1 MVAARR
7 ADPRTYLVAESPAMR
22 AVVTAIE
29 THAASDGP
37 VLICGERGTGR
48 ELVARCLHLASRRHQ
63 GRFLTVRP
71 SFDADGQGPA
81 ASAAAEDDDE
91 ARARRVLRAAQG
103 GTLFVQ
109 DVCDVPAGG
118 QRTLRR
124 ALRPTERKADE
135 PRRPDSA
142 GDVFDVRLVGS
153 GGSELERAVA
163 ARILSRELYDG
174 LAVRRIDVPPLR
186 QRAHDIPTLVE
197 RWVRHY
203 ADEVGRGKLTVS
215 TRAHERLVTY
225 PWPGNVAELKDLVRR
240 LVIETEGARI
250 EASHVDEL
258 LPRVAERVPLEEL
271 SFEDMVKA
279 KLDGFLQRMDGYEV
293 RDLYEKVIERVERPL
308 FELVLARTG
317 GNQVKAA
324 AILGLNRNT
333 LRKKLESQG
342 VAPGGRKGRSDRAL
356 DD

>member
-1 MVAARR
+1 MSAGTRKL
-7 ADPRTYLVAESPAMR
+7 DPRAYLVAESPSMR
-22 AVVTAIE
+22 AVVIAIE
-29 THAASDGP
+29 THAGSDGP

-48 ELVARCLHLASRRHQ
+48 ELVARCLHLASRRRQ
-63 GRFLTVRP
+63 GRFLAVRP
-71 SFDADGQGPA
+71 SFDASSDGG
-81 ASAAAEDDDE
+81 AAEDDE
-91 ARARRVLRAAQG
+91 VRARRALRAAQG
-103 GTLFVQ
+103 GTLLVK

-124 ALRPTERKADE
+124 AMRAADAGA
-135 PRRPDSA
+135 RRGDSS
-142 GDVFDVRLVGS
+142 GEIYDVRLVGS
-153 GGSELERAVA
+153 GGRELERAVA

-174 LAVRRIDVPPLR
+174 MAVRRIDVPALR
-186 QRAHDIPTLVE
+186 HRASDIPTLVE

-203 ADEVGRGKLTVS
+203 ADEVGRGKLSVS

-240 LVIETEGARI
+240 LVIETEGARV
-250 EASHVDEL
+250 EADHVDAM

-279 KLDGFLQRMDGYEV
+279 KLAGFLQRMDGYEV
-293 RDLYEKVIERVERPL
+293 RDLYDKVIERVERPL

-317 GNQVKAA
+317 GNQMKAA

-342 VAPGGRKGRSDRAL
+342 VATSKKGRSDRAL

>member
-1 MVAARR
+1 R
-7 ADPRTYLVAESPAMR
+7 A
-22 AVVTAIE
+22 
-29 THAASDGP
+29 
-37 VLICGERGTGR
+37 
-48 ELVARCLHLASRRHQ
+48 
-63 GRFLTVRP
+63 
-71 SFDADGQGPA
+71 
-81 ASAAAEDDDE
+81 
-91 ARARRVLRAAQG
+91 LRAAQG
-103 GTLFVQ
+103 GTLLVK

-124 ALRPTERKADE
+124 AMRGADAAGGPGAGASASAGAASPAGRKADSTGE
-135 PRRPDSA
+135 SY
-142 GDVFDVRLVGS
+142 DVRLVGS
-153 GGSELERAVA
+153 AGLELERAVA

-174 LAVRRIDVPPLR
+174 LAVRRIDVPSLR
-186 QRAHDIPTLVE
+186 QRGDDIPPLVE

-203 ADEVGRGKLTVS
+203 ADEVGRGKLSVS
-215 TRAHERLVTY
+215 TRAHERLVKY

-250 EASHVDEL
+250 EAGDVDAV

-271 SFEDMVKA
+271 AFEEMVKA
-279 KLDGFLQRMDGYEV
+279 KLSGFLDRMDGYELH
-293 RDLYEKVIERVERPL
+293 DLYEKVIERVERPL

-342 VAPGGRKGRSDRAL
+342 VAPRGKKGRQDRAL

>member
-1 MVAARR
+1 VLARR
-7 ADPRTYLVAESPAMR
+7 ADPRAYLVAESPAMR
-22 AVVTAIE
+22 AVVAAIE
-29 THAASDGP
+29 THAATDGP

-48 ELVARCLHLASRRHQ
+48 ELVARVLHLASRRRQ
-63 GRFLTVRP
+63 GRFVAVRP
-71 SFDADGQGPA
+71 SLDAGDPA
-81 ASAAAEDDDE
+81 GDDDE
-91 ARARRVLRAAQG
+91 LRAKRALRAAQG
-103 GTLFVQ
+103 GTLLVK
-109 DVCDVPAGG
+109 DVCDVPALG

-124 ALRPTERKADE
+124 AMRPADAG
-135 PRRPDSA
+135 RRPDSS
-142 GDVFDVRLVGS
+142 GETYDVRLVGS
-153 GGSELERAVA
+153 AGLELERAVA

-186 QRAHDIPTLVE
+186 QRACDIPSLVE

-215 TRAHERLVTY
+215 TRAHERLVKY

-240 LVIETEGARI
+240 LVVDSDGARI
-250 EASHVDEL
+250 DAADVDAV
-258 LPRVAERVPLEEL
+258 LPRVAERVPLDEL
-271 SFEDMVKA
+271 SFEDMVKS
-279 KLDGFLQRMDGYEV
+279 KLAGFLDRMDGYELH
-293 RDLYEKVIERVERPL
+293 DLYENVIARVERPL

-333 LRKKLESQG
+333 LRKKLDSQG
-342 VAPGGRKGRSDRAL
+342 VTPRGRKGRQDRAL

>member
-1 MVAARR
+1 MTGAARR
-7 ADPRTYLVAESPAMR
+7 VDPRTYLVAESAAMR
-22 AVVTAIE
+22 AVVSAIE
-29 THAASDGP
+29 THAGCDGP

-48 ELVARCLHLASRRHQ
+48 ELVARCLHLASRRRQ
-63 GRFLTVRP
+63 GRFLAVRP
-71 SFDADGQGPA
+71 SFDAGDGNGPGG
-81 ASAAAEDDDE
+81 AAAVGADDDE
-91 ARARRVLRAAQG
+91 VRARRALRAAQG
-103 GTLFVQ
+103 GTLLVK

-124 ALRPTERKADE
+124 AMRAPDAS
-135 PRRPDSA
+135 RRPDSS
-142 GDVFDVRLVGS
+142 GETYDVRLIGS

-163 ARILSRELYDG
+163 AHVLSRELYDG
-174 LAVRRIDVPPLR
+174 LAVRRIDVPALR
-186 QRAHDIPTLVE
+186 QRASDIPTLVE

-203 ADEVGRGKLTVS
+203 ADEVGRPKLSVS
-215 TRAHERLVTY
+215 TRAHERLVIY

-240 LVIETEGARI
+240 LVLETDGARI
-250 EASHVDEL
+250 DADHVDGL
-258 LPRVAERVPLEEL
+258 LPRVAERVPLEDL
-271 SFEDMVKA
+271 SFEDMIKA
-279 KLDGFLQRMDGYEV
+279 KLAGFLHRMDGYEV

-342 VAPGGRKGRSDRAL
+342 VATGGRKGRQDRAL

>member
-1 MVAARR
+1 MYPRR
-7 ADPRTYLVAESPAMR
+7 SDPRAYLVAESPAMR
-22 AVVTAIE
+22 AVATAIE
-29 THAASDGP
+29 THADCDGP

-48 ELVARCLHLASRRHQ
+48 ELVARVLHLASRRRQ
-63 GRFLTVRP
+63 GRFVAVRP
-71 SFDADGQGPA
+71 NFDAGDPGA
-81 ASAAAEDDDE
+81 DDDE
-91 ARARRVLRAAQG
+91 QRAKRALRAAQG
-103 GTLFVQ
+103 GTLLVK
-109 DVCDVPAGG
+109 DVCDVPAVG

-124 ALRPTERKADE
+124 AMREG
-135 PRRPDSA
+135 PRRGDTSGEIYDVRVVGSA
-142 GDVFDVRLVGS
+142 GI
-153 GGSELERAVA
+153 ELERAVA
-163 ARILSRELYDG
+163 ARILSRELYDS
-174 LAVRRIDVPPLR
+174 LALRRIDVPPLR
-186 QRAHDIPTLVE
+186 QRGGDIPTLVE

-215 TRAHERLVTY
+215 TRAHERLVKY

-240 LVIETEGARI
+240 LVVATEGSKI
-250 EASHVDEL
+250 EAGDVDAV

-279 KLDGFLQRMDGYEV
+279 KLAGFLDRMDGYEV
-293 RDLYEKVIERVERPL
+293 HDLHEKVIERVERPL

-342 VAPGGRKGRSDRAL
+342 VGRGKKGRQDRVL